1 MASTPCP
8 MLEDY
13 NSLLDPNLAQY
24 FSSPIIKRH
33 LRKIGLI
40 NRKGELRSETEIV
53 QFNAEIKQKSQFND
67 LLSRAIIL
75 KAAELDRQRQ
85 HEMKKLQNEFEKKE
99 RVKKAR
105 DGKNKM
111 DYTKILSAKFYTE
124 GEDEDYIEIDD
135 HEEEVTLTLPI
146 AIPMPEGDQV
156 YSMSKLM
163 QQKKVMSPYIADG
176 RPNTVGHHALPTLVH
191 DRVQARIYGSGKKYQ
206 KRPTSNQSRASFT
219 MGPKKSVTIS
229 SINRLARS
237 KLPALEK
244 QPPRKGKKKSKK
256 SQQAVK
262 TPESVDSGH
271 ESVKAES
278 VKADSE
284 KAELIEELIQ
294 AENIEPVREVRSST
308 PTKSSSKSS
317 RKNSSSS
324 KKSKGSSKSSSRDS
338 SRNSIKEDVQVR
350 VESPSVKASSEHEK
364 SLSSS
369 SNSSSRVSSA
379 QSHHHKKSSSEKS
392 SLSKRPVLP
401 SLSRGHSS
409 SSSRSSKSLVS
420 SHGSENALPETVM
433 HSRISRISN
442 VHDESIVTVD
452 VSSES
457 DSGEVSS
464 IKAVDISSCSSQVAL
479 PTEITSSVSK
489 HPSTWDLPK
498 SAIEVQPDISECVS
512 ITTKP
517 NSEVISLKSSTPNEN
532 QEFQVK
538 IQPVHNNRP
547 ISGQSTKS
555 TISVKSTVSSD
566 LGFEAEL
573 LKEVI
578 AEVEKSNNSRMNSRT
593 NTESVMK
600 NEGTSPSVNA
610 VVENESLE
618 RAFVRSLVASVES
631 LNSSISEDPEN
642 AEIVD
647 SFMDKSVAKSEEAV
661 SDTAVSEI
669 AVSEKGVSEKAIS
682 EKFNSSINFNDEV
695 SEVASEKS
703 ISRSDS
709 YTIVEDDRYYEDAAE
724 SLCSSRSSEV
734 DLPVSILEKSI
745 MSKSMMSKS
754 RQSLISIPASR
765 MSLVSG
771 VTKASYAMIPDSAS
785 SSENEEEMMPARST
799 TETKASAYSL
809 PMTPQTLKKENSN
822 SLSSSMSS
830 LTSSSSSDSKS
841 RSKSKAS
848 AMFA

>member
-24 FSSPIIKRH
+24 FSSPVIKRH

-53 QFNAEIKQKSQFND
+53 QFNAEVKQKSQFND

-124 GEDEDYIEIDD
+124 GEDEDYIETDV
-135 HEEEVTLTLPI
+135 HEEEVTLTFPI
-146 AIPMPEGDQV
+146 AISMPEGDQV

-191 DRVQARIYGSGKKYQ
+191 DRVQARIYGSGKNYQ
-206 KRPTSNQSRASFT
+206 KRPTSNQSRASYT

-244 QPPRKGKKKSKK
+244 PPKKSKKKSKK
-256 SQQAVK
+256 QQAEK
-262 TPESVDSGH
+262 AQESVDSGH

-278 VKADSE
+278 EKAKSEKAESE
-284 KAELIEELIQ
+284 KAELIEELIK
-294 AENIEPVREVRSST
+294 AENIEPAREVRSST

-317 RKNSSSS
+317 RKSSSSS
-324 KKSKGSSKSSSRDS
+324 KKSKSSSKSSSRNS

-350 VESPSVKASSEHEK
+350 VESPSKASSEHEK

-369 SNSSSRVSSA
+369 SHSSSRVSSA
-379 QSHHHKKSSSEKS
+379 QSHHKKSSSEKS

-409 SSSRSSKSLVS
+409 SSSRSSKSVS

-433 HSRISRISN
+433 HSRISRIS

-457 DSGEVSS
+457 ESDDASS
-464 IKAVDISSCSSQVAL
+464 IMAVDISSHSSQVGL

-498 SAIEVQPDISECVS
+498 STIEVQPEISECVS

-517 NSEVISLKSSTPNEN
+517 SEVISLKSSTPNH

-573 LKEVI
+573 LQEVI
-578 AEVEKSNNSRMNSRT
+578 AEVEKSNNSRMNSRA

-600 NEGTSPSVNA
+600 NGTSPSVNV
-610 VVENESLE
+610 VVENESF
-618 RAFVRSLVASVES
+618 AKASVRSLVASVDS
-631 LNSSISEDPEN
+631 LNSSSSEEPEN
-642 AEIVD
+642 AEIVA
-647 SFMDKSVAKSEEAV
+647 SFMDKS
-661 SDTAVSEI
+661 I
-669 AVSEKGVSEKAIS
+669 AVSEKAVSKKDVSEEAVWEKAVSEKAVSEKAVSEKAIS

-703 ISRSDS
+703 ISRSNS
-709 YTIVEDDRYYEDAAE
+709 VTIVEDERYYEDDAE
-724 SLCSSRSSEV
+724 SLCSRSSGV
-734 DLPVSILEKSI
+734 DLPVSMME
-745 MSKSMMSKS
+745 KSMMSKS

-771 VTKASYAMIPDSAS
+771 VTKASHAMIPDSAS

-809 PMTPQTLKKENSN
+809 PMTPQTLKKGNS

-830 LTSSSSSDSKS
+830 LTSSSSDSKS

>member
-24 FSSPIIKRH
+24 FSSPVIKRH

-40 NRKGELRSETEIV
+40 NRKGELRSETEIG
-53 QFNAEIKQKSQFND
+53 QFNAEIQQKSQFND

-124 GEDEDYIEIDD
+124 GEDEDCIESD
-135 HEEEVTLTLPI
+135 HEEEVTLTFPTG
-146 AIPMPEGDQV
+146 IPMPEGDQV

-206 KRPTSNQSRASFT
+206 KRPTSNQSRASYT

-244 QPPRKGKKKSKK
+244 PAKKSKK
-256 SQQAVK
+256 KTKKQQAVEK
-262 TPESVDSGH
+262 PESADSGH

-278 VKADSE
+278 EKAESVKAESE
-284 KAELIEELIQ
+284 KAELIEELIA
-294 AENIEPVREVRSST
+294 AEHVEPAREVRSST

-324 KKSKGSSKSSSRDS
+324 KKSKSSSKSSSRNS

-350 VESPSVKASSEHEK
+350 VESPSVRASSEHEK

-369 SNSSSRVSSA
+369 HSSRVSSA

-409 SSSRSSKSLVS
+409 NSSRSSKSVSSLS

-433 HSRISRISN
+433 HSRISRIS

-457 DSGEVSS
+457 ESEDASS
-464 IKAVDISSCSSQVAL
+464 IRAVDISSHSSQAAL

-498 SAIEVQPDISECVS
+498 STIETQPEISECVS

-517 NSEVISLKSSTPNEN
+517 SEAISLKSSTPNN

-547 ISGQSTKS
+547 ISGGSTKS

-573 LKEVI
+573 LQEVI
-578 AEVEKSNNSRMNSRT
+578 AEVEKSNNSRMNSRA

-600 NEGTSPSVNA
+600 NGTSPSVNA
-610 VVENESLE
+610 VVEDESLE
-618 RAFVRSLVASVES
+618 NKSLEKTVVKSLAASVES
-631 LNSSISEDPEN
+631 LNSSSSEEPEN
-642 AEIVD
+642 AEIVA
-647 SFMDKSVAKSEEAV
+647 SFMDKSI
-661 SDTAVSEI
+661 VSEK
-669 AVSEKGVSEKAIS
+669 AVSEKAASEKAIS

-703 ISRSDS
+703 LSRSNS
-709 YTIVEDDRYYEDAAE
+709 VTIVDDERYYEDAAE
-724 SLCSSRSSEV
+724 SLISRSSSRSSGV
-734 DLPVSILEKSI
+734 DLPVSMMEKS
-745 MSKSMMSKS
+745 MMEKSYMSKS

-771 VTKASYAMIPDSAS
+771 VTKASHARIPDSAS

-809 PMTPQTLKKENSN
+809 PMTPATLKKGNSN

-830 LTSSSSSDSKS
+830 LTSSSSSNSKS